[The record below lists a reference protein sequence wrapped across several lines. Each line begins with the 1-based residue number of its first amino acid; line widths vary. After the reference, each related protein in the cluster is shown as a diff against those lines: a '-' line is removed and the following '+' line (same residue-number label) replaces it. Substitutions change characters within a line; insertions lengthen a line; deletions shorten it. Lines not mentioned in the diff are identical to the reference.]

1 MASSSSAVNV
11 MDVEPST
18 YLTDAE
24 KGKLKDAASNVFRAE
39 CQRELAFWE
48 AVVAFDKDGKVP
60 CQYVGYLPMARSRA
74 LYTSMVANVSKLYNH
89 AATDLLTAKMAAGL
103 SHLEEDKTVMIQF
116 TEGAFYITP
125 TKRPEDAEPCEP
137 PAVKRQRN
145 VEII

>member
-1 MASSSSAVNV
+1 M
-11 MDVEPST
+11 
-18 YLTDAE
+18 TDAE
-24 KGKLKDAASNVFRAE
+24 QGKLKDAASKVFRDG
-39 CQRELAFWE
+39 CKRELAFWE
-48 AVVAFDKDGKVP
+48 AVAAFDKDGKAPPMWV
-60 CQYVGYLPMARSRA
+60 LPMAGSRA
-74 LYTSMVANVSKLYNH
+74 LYTSMFANVSQLYNH